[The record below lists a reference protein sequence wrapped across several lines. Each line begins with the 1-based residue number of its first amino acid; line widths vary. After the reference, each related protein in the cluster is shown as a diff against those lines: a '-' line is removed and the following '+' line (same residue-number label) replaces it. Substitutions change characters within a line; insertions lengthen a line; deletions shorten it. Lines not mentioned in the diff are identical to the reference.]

1 MHPTPV
7 KEGKIELVADIDGL
21 LKVDSDKMKKIN
33 GMGELMIA
41 SRHGNFAV
49 EKGDKLAGTRIIPLV
64 IEREKMEQAK
74 AVCEESQSLN

>member
-33 GMGELMIA
+33 GMG
-41 SRHGNFAV
+41 S
-49 EKGDKLAGTRIIPLV
+49 
-64 IEREKMEQAK
+64 
-74 AVCEESQSLN
+74 